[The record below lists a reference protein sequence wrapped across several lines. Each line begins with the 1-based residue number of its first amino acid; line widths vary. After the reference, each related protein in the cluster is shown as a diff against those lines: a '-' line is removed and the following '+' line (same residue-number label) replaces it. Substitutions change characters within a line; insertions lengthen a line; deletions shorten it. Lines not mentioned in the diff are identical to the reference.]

1 MKSCLFLNSF
11 FSLRKMNHPN
21 IYIYIYYKIVSL
33 VNPLTL
39 THDLHPP
46 QAYDLDLTPQPLE
59 FSLYNLTVLAWDHPT
74 VLGESRTHTLT
85 LTHTCTT
92 WDHPVCVSLCLS
104 VCLSVCMCVSLSVC
118 VSLCLPVCLS
128 GCLCV
133 SLAVCVS
140 L

>member
-1 MKSCLFLNSF
+1 M
-11 FSLRKMNHPN
+11 
-21 IYIYIYYKIVSL
+21 SL

-74 VLGESRTHTLT
+74 VLGESRTCLCVS
-85 LTHTCTT
+85 LS
-92 WDHPVCVSLCLS
+92 VCVSLSLS